1 MNYPKIGNMAP
12 SFTLDNQ
19 DGESVSLK
27 DYKGKQNVAVYFYP
41 RASTPGC
48 TSQACGIRD
57 EKKALAKLNTVVLG
71 LSPDPVS
78 KLDKFRLK
86 QDLNFDLLA
95 DEDHLIADKY
105 GIWGP
110 KKFMGKEFDGIIRTT
125 FLIGKDGRL
134 KHVMNKFKTKTHH
147 EDLLACIEEYLK

>member
-1 MNYPKIGNMAP
+1 VNYPKIGNMAP
-12 SFTLDNQ
+12 TFTLDNQ

-27 DYKGKQNVAVYFYP
+27 DYKGKQNVVVYFYP

-95 DEDHLIADKY
+95 DEGHLIADKY

>member
-12 SFTLDNQ
+12 TFTLDNQ

-27 DYKGKQNVAVYFYP
+27 DYKGKQNVVVYFYP

-95 DEDHLIADKY
+95 DEGHLIADKY